1 VEPKNC
7 RIGQH
12 TRCFVNGCEFSKFG
26 GGTCSGYKSR
36 PRVKSFDSVLKEAEK
51 QSISQPT
58 EIIAT
63 LKDVDGKKYSVGKQQ
78 FHYWVG
84 VKSGYV
90 MASNKDFKPP
100 KRNGERMK
108 YMGYTYDIG
117 WPKKMNTGRILH
129 KPKAKKKLSQGSKN

>member
-1 VEPKNC
+1 MSC

-12 TRCFVNGCEFSKFG
+12 TRCFVNGCEFSKYG

-36 PRVKSFDSVLKEAEK
+36 PKSKTFDTILKEAEL
-51 QSISQPT
+51 QSLSQPT

-63 LKDVDGKKYSVGKQQ
+63 FKDVDGKNYQVEKVK

-100 KRNGERMK
+100 KRTGERMK
-108 YMGYTYDIG
+108 YMGWTYSSG

-129 KPKAKKKLSQGSKN
+129 KPIRKKKAGQGSKN